1 MINILLAHSK
11 IECVFERVCVRDR
24 LSGNEKGRESEN
36 ERERERE
43 SAREI

>member
-36 ERERERE
+36 ERERE